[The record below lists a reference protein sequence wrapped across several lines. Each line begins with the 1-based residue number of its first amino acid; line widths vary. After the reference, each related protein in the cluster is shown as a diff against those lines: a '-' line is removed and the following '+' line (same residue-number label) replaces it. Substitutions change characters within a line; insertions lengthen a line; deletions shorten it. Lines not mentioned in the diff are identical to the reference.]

1 MDPWER
7 RPFPPLDLGAVDFDS
22 IRWLVLDLFGP
33 FLFLCVQV
41 QRALGKQRLA
51 HGACA
56 RGIPAAGRGA
66 GGEQSAQA
74 QARNSKSSGP
84 GQKAAHGRTATA
96 ARQGGDLALGMAHG
110 SREASTSRQALAG
123 MRQLG

>member
-1 MDPWER
+1 
-7 RPFPPLDLGAVDFDS
+7 
-22 IRWLVLDLFGP
+22 
-33 FLFLCVQV
+33 LCVQV
-41 QRALGKQRLA
+41 RRALGTQRQA